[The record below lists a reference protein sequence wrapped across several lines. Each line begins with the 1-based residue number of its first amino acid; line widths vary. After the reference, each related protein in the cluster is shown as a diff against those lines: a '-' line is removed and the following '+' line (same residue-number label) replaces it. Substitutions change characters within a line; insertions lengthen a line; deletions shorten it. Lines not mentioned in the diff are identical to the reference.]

1 MAKNPIDELGRTTL
15 TWPEYQKQADKLLKK
30 VPRGENWQNYLT
42 KELGTGFWEHE
53 GVKVDYGFN
62 RAHGKLKR
70 KRKTVRT
77 ANQQQSRINREANE
91 QFTDITSRE
100 AAKDWKK
107 KNITD
112 WNNKNNPTG
121 KKLIKGTKDYN
132 KYFRRYEH
140 RIKVSDPFW
149 KANTGLDYLSGDP
162 ENLTW
167 TTKSQWDLKDAGE
180 MKHGKNYIFD
190 VDQYTGDV
198 SYTPRKGFKPHEAIF
213 NKFTKGMGKVN
224 DLSGIHG
231 YVTKASTAAKA
242 GKTGKA
248 LKAGIGLA
256 TLGSIAAIGPAG
268 AALGAIDTAQRTN
281 KYKQTGNKLDGIQA
295 FMAGASTATAATG
308 IGEIVSMPLDIAN
321 LVIDAARFKRTGPIQ
336 GSRARFN

>member
-1 MAKNPIDELGRTTL
+1 MATKPIDELGRTTL
-15 TWPEYQKQADKLLKK
+15 TWPEYQKQANKLLKK
-30 VPRGENWQNYLT
+30 VPRGENWQKYLT

-77 ANQQQSRINREANE
+77 ANQQQSRITREANE
-91 QFTDITSRE
+91 QFTDITSQE

-121 KKLIKGTKDYN
+121 KKLVKGTEDYN

-149 KANTGLDYLSGDP
+149 KGDTGLDYLSGDP

-180 MKHGKNYIFD
+180 MKHGKDFIFD

-198 SYTPRKGFKPHEAIF
+198 SYTPRKGFKAHEAVF
-213 NKFTKGMGKVN
+213 DKFEGAIDHTSKLIPTQLAKRAKV
-224 DLSGIHG
+224 
-231 YVTKASTAAKA
+231 
-242 GKTGKA
+242 
-248 LKAGIGLA
+248 
-256 TLGSIAAIGPAG
+256 AAIGAG
-268 AALGAIDTAQRTN
+268 ALLPGGLGTAASAAEVYER
-281 KYKQTGNKLDGIQA
+281 NKLYEESKSWLDRLQLGLAQA
-295 FMAGASTATAATG
+295 SLLTGWTGA
-308 IGEIVSMPLDIAN
+308 GEIIATPADLIN
-321 LVIDAARFKRTGPIQ
+321 LSIDAARYGTQATDTSDRKRYRHGV
-336 GSRARFN
+336 R

>member
-1 MAKNPIDELGRTTL
+1 MAKKPIDELGRTTL
-15 TWPEYQKQADKLLKK
+15 TWPEYQKQANELLKK
-30 VPRGENWQNYLT
+30 VPRGEGWQNYLT
-42 KELGTGFWEHE
+42 RELGAGFWEFDGKKTE
-53 GVKVDYGFN
+53 YGFN

-91 QFTDITSRE
+91 QFTDITSKE
-100 AAKDWKK
+100 AAKEWKK

-121 KKLIKGTKDYN
+121 KKLVKGTEDYN

-149 KANTGLDYLSGDP
+149 KGDTGLDYLSGDP

-198 SYTPRKGFKPHEAIF
+198 TYTPRKGFKPHEAIF
-213 NKFTKGMGKVN
+213 NKFEGVIDHTSNLIPTPV
-224 DLSGIHG
+224 
-231 YVTKASTAAKA
+231 AKRA
-242 GKTGKA
+242 K
-248 LKAGIGLA
+248 
-256 TLGSIAAIGPAG
+256 IAAIGAG
-268 AALGAIDTAQRTN
+268 ALLPGALGTAASAAEVYERG
-281 KYKQTGNKLDGIQA
+281 KIYKESKNWLDGIQLGLA
-295 FMAGASTATAATG
+295 NASLFTG
-308 IGEIVSMPLDIAN
+308 WSGVGEIIATPADLLN
-321 LVIDAARFKRTGPIQ
+321 LGIDAARFGTRKTDTSNRKRFRH
-336 GSRARFN
+336 GSR

>member
-1 MAKNPIDELGRTTL
+1 MAKKPIDELGRTTL
-15 TWPEYQKQADKLLKK
+15 EWPEYQKQANELLKK
-30 VPRGENWQNYLT
+30 VPRGEGWQNYLT
-42 KELGTGFWEHE
+42 RELGTGFWEYE
-53 GVKVDYGFN
+53 GTKVEYGFN

-70 KRKTVRT
+70 KRKTVRL

-91 QFTDITSRE
+91 QFTDFTSRE

-121 KKLIKGTKDYN
+121 KKLVKGTEDYN

-149 KANTGLDYLSGDP
+149 KGETGLDYLSGDP

-198 SYTPRKGFKPHEAIF
+198 TYTPRKGFKPHDSIF
-213 NKFTKGMGKVN
+213 HKFEG
-224 DLSGIHG
+224 GIDH
-231 YVTKASTAAKA
+231 TSKLIPTPKINRAKLI
-242 GKTGKA
+242 KY
-248 LKAGIGLA
+248 GIGGIVLPA
-256 TLGSIAAIGPAG
+256 AGSGLNALEAAERSKIAAE
-268 AALGAIDTAQRTN
+268 TKN
-281 KYKQTGNKLDGIQA
+281 
-295 FMAGASTATAATG
+295 
-308 IGEIVSMPLDIAN
+308 PLDVFQSWLSNAELVTGLIPVGEVVSTPLGIAN
-321 LVIDAARFKRTGPIQ
+321 LAIDLARVERQKPYSAADRRRFRHGN
-336 GSRARFN
+336 R